1 MGYLEAQ
8 NRRSANNFLRSGT
21 KCLFNLNS
29 RCLIMYLV
37 ATQDKWNVIFL
48 CSNATSLINTISV
61 TAWLLLRP
69 QLKAGG
75 PISRE
80 NAATKQKIE
89 ILNLQMSLSLKRPS
103 RKEALNAMLVCF
115 CAVQDDSAY
124 SCRLTRDLRA
134 FGWETLFKATTHLK
148 STEITGYFRPKDSI

>member
-29 RCLIMYLV
+29 RFLIMYLV

-61 TAWLLLRP
+61 TC
-69 QLKAGG
+69 
-75 PISRE
+75 
-80 NAATKQKIE
+80 
-89 ILNLQMSLSLKRPS
+89 M
-103 RKEALNAMLVCF
+103 
-115 CAVQDDSAY
+115 
-124 SCRLTRDLRA
+124 
-134 FGWETLFKATTHLK
+134 ATTQTAAEGRRAHFQR
-148 STEITGYFRPKDSI
+148 ECRDEAEDRDSQLADVSELEEA